1 MPRARAGAAAGRA
14 MGVGVGVDQGRQAG
28 GERAGGRGQI
38 LPLNPHNY
46 GSFLLYG
53 GGELIAPVTVSS
65 CLCLLSFSVSSL
77 PPRRRH
83 KTESSPSVHPSSFAF
98 ERPHLSR
105 PLAFPVPYLCAHGV
119 VGEQVPPEPSSS
131 CEPCTGCAT
140 IRFLGSESVTAR
152 STSSS
157 SRNPSS
163 S

>member
-1 MPRARAGAAAGRA
+1 MLHARARAAAAASGR
-14 MGVGVGVDQGRQAG
+14 GRQAAS
-28 GERAGGRGQI
+28 ERTGGRGQV

-105 PLAFPVPYLCAHGV
+105 PLAFPVPYLCAHRV
-119 VGEQVPPEPSSS
+119 AGEMVPLEPSSS
-131 CEPCTGCAT
+131 CEPCTGCAP
-140 IRFLGSESVTAR
+140 IRFLGSDSATAR
-152 STSSS
+152 PTSSS
-157 SRNPSS
+157 W
-163 S
+163 